1 MKQFDIQE
9 ALTTDHHFAFNQVSK
24 NIWNSIFLNLF

>member
-9 ALTTDHHFAFNQVSK
+9 ALTTDNHFEQAGYIRLLK
-24 NIWNSIFLNLF
+24 